1 MMRAWLPAVLVAV
14 AVCAAAVV
22 AQDFRWTKSGYET
35 DGWRVTTT
43 ETCQGN
49 ACTVETRRCRSSC
62 IARCENRAASRP
74 SVDCE
79 DAWWTRVCRCS
90 VSTNTT
96 TTAAVVAETLQQ
108 GADPEQYLPGGEPA
122 EAQSKPTQAAPQPDL
137 SAMASSAL
145 ALHNKYRESHGV
157 PPLKWSAAVAKSAQA
172 HADRCVF
179 AHSIGSPFGEN
190 LAWGHDTIDRA
201 ITDWYNE
208 VGLYNFAAP
217 GFSMATGH
225 FTAMVWR
232 ATAELGCA
240 LGNCPGQRL
249 WVCQYDPPGNMMGAF
264 PANVPRPV

>member
-1 MMRAWLPAVLVAV
+1 M
-14 AVCAAAVV
+14 
-22 AQDFRWTKSGYET
+22 Q
-35 DGWRVTTT
+35 
-43 ETCQGN
+43 
-49 ACTVETRRCRSSC
+49 
-62 IARCENRAASRP
+62 
-74 SVDCE
+74 
-79 DAWWTRVCRCS
+79 
-90 VSTNTT
+90 
-96 TTAAVVAETLQQ
+96 
-108 GADPEQYLPGGEPA
+108 QYLPGGEPA

-179 AHSIGSPFGEN
+179 AHSISSPFGEN